1 MRLMK
6 NVAAHAVRPLP
17 LKGGGLGW
25 APAGLVD
32 EPHPIVVVQR
42 LQSTS
47 PFQEELRRAAPPALD
62 LKGSVR
68 RAGACALALFVV
80 VTASS
85 ARAQT
90 AQDWPARQVT
100 FVLPFA
106 PGGAIDIYARAYAQ
120 KLSEKFGKPFVVEN
134 RPGAGTV
141 VAASSVARAAPDG
154 HTILVS
160 PSPLAINATLYKK
173 LPYDT
178 AGDFM
183 PVAYVADIPL
193 VLVVHPSLPV
203 KSIPDLIAYAKANP
217 GKLAYASSGTGTTL
231 HLSGEMLKSM
241 TGIQMTHVPY
251 KGGPPALNDVVAGHV
266 QLVFADPSSAV
277 QQIRAGTVRPLG
289 ITSKVRLPTAP
300 EIPPIAEAGV
310 PGFEAVS
317 WTVFVAPSKTPEP
330 IAARLHAE
338 LIALAA
344 TSEMREQTVKLSMLP
359 VTSPS
364 LAALQKFL
372 PQEIE
377 RWGKL
382 VQQAGIAG
390 TE

>member
-1 MRLMK
+1 MK
-6 NVAAHAVRPLP
+6 SNLVAWLAFAV
-17 LKGGGLGW
+17 
-25 APAGLVD
+25 LVV
-32 EPHPIVVVQR
+32 H
-42 LQSTS
+42 
-47 PFQEELRRAAPPALD
+47 
-62 LKGSVR
+62 
-68 RAGACALALFVV
+68 
-80 VTASS
+80 TASP
-85 ARAQT
+85 AH

-141 VAASSVARAAPDG
+141 LAANSVARAAPDG
-154 HTILVS
+154 HTVLVS

-178 AGDFM
+178 ANDFTAI
-183 PVAYVADIPL
+183 AYVADIPL

-203 KSIPDLIAYAKANP
+203 KSVTDLIKHAKDNP
-217 GKLAYASSGTGTTL
+217 GLSYASSGTGTTL

-266 QLVFADPSSAV
+266 QLVFADPSSAI
-277 QQIRAGTVRPLG
+277 QQIKAGRVRPLG
-289 ITSKVRLPTAP
+289 LTSKVRLPSAP
-300 EIPPIAEAGV
+300 DIPPIAEAGV

-317 WTVFVAPSKTPEP
+317 WTVFLAPTNTPEA

-338 LIALAA
+338 LTALAA
-344 TSEMREQTVKLSMLP
+344 TPEMHAQAIKLGMLP

-364 LAALQKFL
+364 LPQLRGFL
-372 PQEIE
+372 PKEID

-382 VQQAGIAG
+382 VHQAGIAG
-390 TE
+390 SE

>member
-1 MRLMK
+1 M
-6 NVAAHAVRPLP
+6 
-17 LKGGGLGW
+17 
-25 APAGLVD
+25 
-32 EPHPIVVVQR
+32 
-42 LQSTS
+42 
-47 PFQEELRRAAPPALD
+47 
-62 LKGSVR
+62 
-68 RAGACALALFVV
+68 
-80 VTASS
+80 
-85 ARAQT
+85 
-90 AQDWPARQVT
+90 
-100 FVLPFA
+100 
-106 PGGAIDIYARAYAQ
+106 
-120 KLSEKFGKPFVVEN
+120 VEN

-141 VAASSVARAAPDG
+141 VAANSVARAAPDG

-183 PVAYVADIPL
+183 PIAYVADIPL

-203 KSIPDLIAYAKANP
+203 KSIPDLIKYAKDNP
-217 GKLAYASSGTGTTL
+217 GKLSYASSGTGTTL

-289 ITSKVRLPTAP
+289 ITSKVRLPNAP
-300 EIPPIAEAGV
+300 EVPPIAEAGV

-317 WTVFVAPSKTPEP
+317 WTVFMAPAKTPEP
-330 IAARLHAE
+330 IAAKLHAE
-338 LIALAA
+338 LVALAA
-344 TSEMREQTVKLSMLP
+344 TPEMREQTMKLSMLP

-364 LAALQKFL
+364 LAELQKFL
-372 PQEIE
+372 PREIE

-390 TE
+390 SE

>member
-1 MRLMK
+1 MK
-6 NVAAHAVRPLP
+6 RGATAACVVAALAVC
-17 LKGGGLGW
+17 
-25 APAGLVD
+25 
-32 EPHPIVVVQR
+32 VVS
-42 LQSTS
+42 LA
-47 PFQEELRRAAPPALD
+47 RAA
-62 LKGSVR
+62 
-68 RAGACALALFVV
+68 
-80 VTASS
+80 S
-85 ARAQT
+85 AQE
-90 AQDWPARQVT
+90 WPARQVT

-120 KLSEKFGKPFVVEN
+120 KLSDKFGKPFVVEN

-141 VAASSVARAAPDG
+141 LAAHSVARAAPDG
-154 HTILVS
+154 HTVLVS

-178 AGDFM
+178 ANDFM

-203 KSIPDLIAYAKANP
+203 KSVTDLIKYVKDNP
-217 GKLAYASSGTGTTL
+217 GKVAYASSGTGTTL

-266 QLVFADPSSAV
+266 QVVFADPSSAL
-277 QQIRAGTVRPLG
+277 QQISAGRVRPLG
-289 ITSKVRLPTAP
+289 LTSKVRLPSAP

-310 PGFEAVS
+310 PDFEAVS
-317 WTVFVAPSKTPEP
+317 WTVFMAPAKTPEA

-338 LIALAA
+338 LTALAA
-344 TSEMREQTVKLSMLP
+344 TPEMREQAIKLGMLP

-364 LAALQKFL
+364 LTELRGFL
-372 PQEIE
+372 PKEID

-382 VQQAGIAG
+382 VHQAGIAG

>member
-1 MRLMK
+1 MMTAMTIRKCWPHRGLI
-6 NVAAHAVRPLP
+6 VCVFALLAFSSPAH
-17 LKGGGLGW
+17 
-25 APAGLVD
+25 
-32 EPHPIVVVQR
+32 
-42 LQSTS
+42 
-47 PFQEELRRAAPPALD
+47 
-62 LKGSVR
+62 
-68 RAGACALALFVV
+68 
-80 VTASS
+80 
-85 ARAQT
+85 
-90 AQDWPARQVT
+90 AQDWPTRQVT

-141 VAASSVARAAPDG
+141 VAASSVARATPDG
-154 HTILVS
+154 HTVLVS

-178 AGDFM
+178 ANDFM
-183 PVAYVADIPL
+183 AVAYVADIPL

-203 KSIPDLIAYAKANP
+203 KSVTDLIKHAKDNP
-217 GKLAYASSGTGTTL
+217 GLSYASSGTGTTL

-266 QLVFADPSSAV
+266 QVVFADPSSAI
-277 QQIRAGTVRPLG
+277 QQIKAGRVRPLG
-289 ITSKVRLPTAP
+289 LTSKVRLPSAP
-300 EIPPIAEAGV
+300 DIPPIAEAGV
-310 PGFEAVS
+310 PDFEAVS
-317 WTVFVAPSKTPEP
+317 WTVFLAPAKTPEP

-338 LIALAA
+338 LTALAA
-344 TSEMREQTVKLSMLP
+344 TPEMRAQAIKLGMLP

-364 LAALQKFL
+364 LMELRSFL
-372 PQEIE
+372 PKEIE

-382 VQQAGIAG
+382 VHQAGIAG
-390 TE
+390 SE

>member
-1 MRLMK
+1 MTRLRTFLLSL
-6 NVAAHAVRPLP
+6 VA
-17 LKGGGLGW
+17 
-25 APAGLVD
+25 
-32 EPHPIVVVQR
+32 I
-42 LQSTS
+42 
-47 PFQEELRRAAPPALD
+47 
-62 LKGSVR
+62 
-68 RAGACALALFVV
+68 FVAIHGTV
-80 VTASS
+80 
-85 ARAQT
+85 ARAQE
-90 AQDWPARQVT
+90 WPARQVT

-106 PGGAIDIYARAYAQ
+106 PGGAIDIYARTYAQ

-141 VAASSVARAAPDG
+141 VAANSVARAAPDG
-154 HTILVS
+154 HTVLVS

-178 AGDFM
+178 ANDFT

-203 KSIPDLIAYAKANP
+203 KSVTDLIKYAKDNP
-217 GKLAYASSGTGTTL
+217 GLSYASSGTGTTL

-266 QLVFADPSSAV
+266 QLVFADPSSAI
-277 QQIRAGTVRPLG
+277 QQIRAGRVRPLG
-289 ITSKVRLPTAP
+289 LTSKVRLPSAP
-300 EIPPIAEAGV
+300 DIPPIAEAGV
-310 PGFEAVS
+310 PDFEAVS
-317 WTVFVAPSKTPEP
+317 WTVFLAPAKTPEP

-338 LIALAA
+338 LTALAA
-344 TSEMREQTVKLSMLP
+344 TPEMRAQAVKLGMLP

-364 LAALQKFL
+364 LKELSGFL
-372 PQEIE
+372 PKEIE

-382 VQQAGIAG
+382 VHQAGIAG
-390 TE
+390 SE

>member
-1 MRLMK
+1 MMRECWLHRGLC
-6 NVAAHAVRPLP
+6 VLAFLATAA
-17 LKGGGLGW
+17 
-25 APAGLVD
+25 
-32 EPHPIVVVQR
+32 
-42 LQSTS
+42 S
-47 PFQEELRRAAPPALD
+47 
-62 LKGSVR
+62 
-68 RAGACALALFVV
+68 
-80 VTASS
+80 AS
-85 ARAQT
+85 
-90 AQDWPARQVT
+90 AQDYPARQVT

-106 PGGAIDIYARAYAQ
+106 PGGAIDIYARAFAQ
-120 KLSEKFGKPFVVEN
+120 KLSDKFGKPFVVEN

-141 VAASSVARAAPDG
+141 IAANSVARAAPDG
-154 HTILVS
+154 YTILVS

-183 PVAYVADIPL
+183 SVAYVADIPL

-203 KSIPDLIAYAKANP
+203 KSIPELINYAKANP
-217 GKLAYASSGTGTTL
+217 GKLSYASSGRGTTL

-266 QLVFADPSSAV
+266 QLVFADPSSAL

-289 ITSKVRLPTAP
+289 ITSKVRLPSAP

-317 WTVFVAPSKTPEP
+317 WTAFIAPAKTPGP
-330 IAARLHAE
+330 IAAKLHAE
-338 LIALAA
+338 LTALAA
-344 TSEMREQTVKLSMLP
+344 TPEMREQTVKLGMLP

-372 PQEIE
+372 PREIG

-390 TE
+390 SE

>member
-1 MRLMK
+1 MK
-6 NVAAHAVRPLP
+6 CAVVAL
-17 LKGGGLGW
+17 GL
-25 APAGLVD
+25 ALLA
-32 EPHPIVVVQR
+32 
-42 LQSTS
+42 TS
-47 PFQEELRRAAPPALD
+47 PAH
-62 LKGSVR
+62 
-68 RAGACALALFVV
+68 
-80 VTASS
+80 
-85 ARAQT
+85 

-106 PGGAIDIYARAYAQ
+106 PGGAIDIFARAYAQ
-120 KLSEKFGKPFVVEN
+120 KLSDKFGKPFVVEN

-141 VAASSVARAAPDG
+141 LAAHSVARAAPDG
-154 HTILVS
+154 HTVLVS

-178 AGDFM
+178 ASDFM

-203 KSIPDLIAYAKANP
+203 KSVTDLIKYVKDNP
-217 GKLAYASSGTGTTL
+217 GKVAYASSGTGTTL

-266 QLVFADPSSAV
+266 QLVFADPSSAI
-277 QQIRAGTVRPLG
+277 QQIKAGRVRPLG
-289 ITSKVRLPTAP
+289 LTSKVRLPSAP

-310 PGFEAVS
+310 PDFEAVS
-317 WTVFVAPSKTPEP
+317 WTVFMAPAKTPEA

-338 LIALAA
+338 LTALAA
-344 TSEMREQTVKLSMLP
+344 TPEMREQAVKLGMLP

-364 LAALQKFL
+364 LMELRGFL
-372 PQEIE
+372 PKEIA

-382 VQQAGIAG
+382 VHQAGIAG